1 VAGIGRDIVIVQNTT
16 DNEYGVQKPDGEGY
30 KGREVNLGISK
41 NELEKTKKTSTEN
54 YPPMVDSDAMF
65 KKGVRTKDGV
75 GVGVVVKVHG
85 DTIAIQNTP
94 RKEYIIPKDT
104 VEGIDGNEVYL
115 RLTKK
120 ELEKYGTK
128 I

>member
-1 VAGIGRDIVIVQNTT
+1 VAGIGRDILIVQNTP
-16 DNEYGVQKPDGEGY
+16 DNEYVVQKPDVEGY
-30 KGREVNLGISK
+30 NGREVNLGISK

-75 GVGVVVKVHG
+75 GVGVVVKVHD

-94 RKEYIIPKDT
+94 RKEYIIPKET
-104 VEGIDGNEVYL
+104 VEGIDGNE
-115 RLTKK
+115 
-120 ELEKYGTK
+120 GT
-128 I
+128 